1 MGEAK
6 AIGRYIRVSPRK
18 ARVVAELIRQRP
30 VDEAMNLLEYNPKR
44 AAKFVKKV
52 LSSAVA
58 NAEFNHHL
66 DKSKLYVVAAYVD
79 SGPILK
85 RYRPR
90 AMGRATLIRRR
101 TSHITIIV
109 GERGEE

>member
-1 MGEAK
+1 MGEAR
-6 AIGRYIRVSPRK
+6 AVGRYIRVSPRK
-18 ARVVAELIRQRP
+18 ARAVTELIQQKP
-30 VDEAMNLLEYNPKR
+30 VEEAMNLLEFNPKR

-52 LSSAVA
+52 LHSAVA
-58 NAEFNHHL
+58 NAEFNHRL

-79 SGPILK
+79 GGPTLK

-101 TSHITIIV
+101 TSHITVVV
-109 GERGEE
+109 GERGEG